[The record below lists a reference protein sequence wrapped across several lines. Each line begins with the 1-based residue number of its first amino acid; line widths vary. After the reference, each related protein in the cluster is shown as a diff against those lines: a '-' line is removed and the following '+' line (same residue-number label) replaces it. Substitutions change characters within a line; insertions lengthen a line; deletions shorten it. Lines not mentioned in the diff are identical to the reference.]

1 MQAQQALLLCEF
13 LGSEGWLLSREE
25 EQGAQP
31 HNKACINSGAHW
43 TRCAVSWPGRKV
55 TYQKRKKCVIVSWP
69 KEPSSFMAATQEH
82 KGRVKDH
89 AGRSGDGSGMS
100 RGGGRRMQGGVLESG
115 KLWYRFTCW
124 RWAHVK
130 HTCDAAGETL
140 ALWKWEL
147 HVLPCL
153 PLCNSKKSL
162 LSEASLCLQL
172 GKKQSYACS
181 FPFYRR
187 MGVKSSLPLKLRIT
201 ELMINISNSTLRKC
215 KT

>member
-1 MQAQQALLLCEF
+1 MCLKVANCDIGSPAGGEHTLSTRAMQQEKA
-13 LGSEGWLLSREE
+13 WL
-25 EQGAQP
+25 A
-31 HNKACINSGAHW
+31 
-43 TRCAVSWPGRKV
+43 
-55 TYQKRKKCVIVSWP
+55 
-69 KEPSSFMAATQEH
+69 
-82 KGRVKDH
+82 
-89 AGRSGDGSGMS
+89 
-100 RGGGRRMQGGVLESG
+100 
-115 KLWYRFTCW
+115 
-124 RWAHVK
+124 
-130 HTCDAAGETL
+130 

-181 FPFYRR
+181 FPFYQR